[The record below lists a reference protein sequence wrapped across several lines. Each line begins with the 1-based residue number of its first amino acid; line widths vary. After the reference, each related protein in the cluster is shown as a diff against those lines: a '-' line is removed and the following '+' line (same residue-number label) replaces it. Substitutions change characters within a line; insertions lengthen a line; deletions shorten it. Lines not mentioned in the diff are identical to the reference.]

1 MGTVEED
8 LSFLDEGQ
16 NHFVH
21 IQWATGKRMDE
32 LMSEMCRLGPMNE
45 GELRSTVMEKYGL
58 SSGQARYLTELARQA
73 DAAAVDA
80 DKQALKQAFTYRN
93 CEHDEWQVL
102 FEDPDRPIFA
112 PLRIAGFPPIAAAD
126 FVVDCYYE
134 KGALEPLVK
143 MYAGE
148 KMWRAERFDRLLR
161 HLEDARLFDLIETF
175 CTTIA
180 RRSRSKFFSERGGRT
195 GANEARVDK
204 IKDYALEA
212 YDQAIRW
219 TTRIGRIEAA
229 GQLAEQRE
237 AVREERVPELPPVSD
252 LRRIDEPV
260 FWELIAR
267 TRSQAETVDEQ
278 IAILGELLRTFRGA
292 DIKRFGTFYARHMKK
307 LYHWDVWAFAYIAR
321 GGCSD
326 DSFAAFRTWLI
337 LQGDPALVELALTD
351 PARAARRIPREPE
364 LPDGTLIPEIEDA
377 FLQREGAGLDLPIV
391 DLEKPRGKEWP
402 EDQVEAIYPELAR
415 HYASV

>member
-1 MGTVEED
+1 MYVAEED
-8 LSFLDEGQ
+8 LSFLDKGQ
-16 NHFVH
+16 NSFVL
-21 IQWATGKRMDE
+21 IQRASGKRMDE
-32 LMSEMCRLGPMNE
+32 LMSEMCRLGPMKE
-45 GELRSTVMEKYGL
+45 GELRSTVMQKYGL
-58 SSGQARYLTELARQA
+58 NSGHARYLIDLARQA
-73 DAAAVDA
+73 DAAAVDR

-102 FEDPDRPIFA
+102 FMDLDRPIFA
-112 PLRIAGFPPIAAAD
+112 PLRIAGFPPIAVAD
-126 FVVDCYYE
+126 FVIDCYYE

-148 KMWRAERFDRLLR
+148 KMWRAEPFDRLLR
-161 HLEDARLFDLIETF
+161 HLEDAQRFDLIETF

-180 RRSRSKFFSERGGRT
+180 RRARSKFFSERGGRT
-195 GANEARVDK
+195 GASEAWVDK
-204 IKDYALEA
+204 FKGYALEA

-219 TTRIGRIEAA
+219 TTRIGRIETA
-229 GQLAEQRE
+229 GELSEQRE
-237 AVREERVPELPPVSD
+237 AVREERLPELPPISD
-252 LRRIDEPV
+252 LRRIDEPI

-278 IAILGELLRTFRGA
+278 IAILEELLRTFRGA
-292 DIKRFGTFYARHMKK
+292 DIKRFGSFYARYMKK
-307 LYHWDVWAFAYIAR
+307 LYHWDVWALAYIAR

-351 PARAARRIPREPE
+351 LAKAATRVPREPE

-377 FLQREGAGLDLPIV
+377 FLQREGSGLDLPMIN
-391 DLEKPRGKEWP
+391 LEKPRGKEWP